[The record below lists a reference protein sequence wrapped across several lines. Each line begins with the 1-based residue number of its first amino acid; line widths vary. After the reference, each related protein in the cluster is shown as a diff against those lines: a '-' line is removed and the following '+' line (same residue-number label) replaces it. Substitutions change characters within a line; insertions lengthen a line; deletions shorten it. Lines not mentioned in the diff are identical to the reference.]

1 MSVYDVRGLANWVL
15 DVADE
20 TGRPI
25 SNMALNK
32 LLYFIYFHLLVE
44 NGLII
49 TEARIEA
56 WEHGPVFR
64 EVYHAFKYFGNKK
77 ITGRVEEFDIQ
88 SRRMTISR
96 QDISVDDAAEMKRIL
111 EKYIWLDAHQLREIS
126 HLPGGPWCQVWHH
139 EEDTNPGMVISDQH
153 ILRYAAHERI
163 SH

>member
-1 MSVYDVRGLANWVL
+1 VYDVRSLANWVL
-15 DVADE
+15 DSAE
-20 TGRPI
+20 KAGRPV

-44 NGLII
+44 NGVII

-64 EVYHAFKYFGNKK
+64 EVYHGFKSYGNKP
-77 ITGRVEEFDIQ
+77 ITGRVEQFDIE
-88 SRRMTISR
+88 SRRMKTSR
-96 QDISVDDAAEMKRIL
+96 QDLSPDDAAEIGRIL

-126 HLPGGPWCQVWHH
+126 HLPGGPWYHVWYH

-153 ILRYAAHERI
+153 ILRFAAQERI